1 MNVSLTPYWEQYVRE
16 KVESGRYNNASE
28 VIREALRKLEFVEDV
43 KEFRAFAK
51 EAMDP
56 ANRDKLIEW
65 TDTSMD
71 EIVAPVL
78 AGEVSEGPRRKYL
91 YPPEDFNPEDPFGFG
106 DITARQVAED
116 GGAYQSETE
125 EIIPT
130 STDKRQ

>member
-1 MNVSLTPYWEQYVRE
+1 MNVSLTPYWERYVRE

-28 VIREALRKLEFVEDV
+28 VIREALRKMEFVEDV

-71 EIVAPVL
+71 EIVAKVL
-78 AGEVSEGPRRKYL
+78 AGDVPKGPRRKYL
-91 YPPEDFNPEDPFGFG
+91 YPPEEFNPEDPFGFG
-106 DITARQVAED
+106 EAEVREVAE
-116 GGAYQSETE
+116 E
-125 EIIPT
+125 EGTYTTT
-130 STDKRQ
+130 SADRGVAPADRRQ

>member
-1 MNVSLTPYWEQYVRE
+1 MNVSLTPYWERYVRE

-28 VIREALRKLEFVEDV
+28 VIREALRKMEFVEDV

-71 EIVAPVL
+71 EIVAKVL
-78 AGEVSEGPRRKYL
+78 AGDVPKGPRRKYL
-91 YPPEDFNPEDPFGFG
+91 YPPEEFNPEDPFGFG
-106 DITARQVAED
+106 ESEEREVAE
-116 GGAYQSETE
+116 E
-125 EIIPT
+125 EGTYTTTAADREVAPA
-130 STDKRQ
+130 DRRQ